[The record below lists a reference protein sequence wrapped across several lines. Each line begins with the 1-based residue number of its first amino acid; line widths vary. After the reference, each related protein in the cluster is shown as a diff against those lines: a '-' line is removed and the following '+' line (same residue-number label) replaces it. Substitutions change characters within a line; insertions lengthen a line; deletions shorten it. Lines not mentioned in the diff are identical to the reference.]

1 MPTVH
6 VFARD
11 HINTDEIIPAR
22 HLTTDVESELAKY
35 AMEDYDK
42 DFVRRV
48 KAGDIIVAG
57 ADFGCGSSREHAVW
71 ALRGA
76 GVAAVIAP
84 NFARIYY
91 RNSINNGFLALEC
104 DGIVE
109 AFEDGD
115 EADLDLTAGTIS
127 NRRTGQTLTFVPVP
141 QFALDVQKAGG
152 WLEYMKAGE
161 DVEGERLDN
170 ASTSAG
176 HGHAGTPLGD
186 DPAKEDGPRPAQVT
200 RPQEKHHA

>member
-1 MPTVH
+1 MPKVH
-6 VFARD
+6 VFGRD

-22 HLTTDVESELAKY
+22 HLTTDVEAELAPY

-42 DFVRRV
+42 TFAARV
-48 KAGDIIVAG
+48 QPGDIIVAG

-76 GVAAVIAP
+76 GIGAVIAP

-104 DGIVE
+104 AGIVE
-109 AFEDGD
+109 AFQDGD
-115 EADLDLTAGTIS
+115 EADLDLIGGTIA
-127 NRRTGQTLTFVPVP
+127 NLRTGQKLTFVPVA

-152 WLEYMKAGE
+152 WLEYMRDHDQAALEAGT
-161 DVEGERLDN
+161 LN
-170 ASTSAG
+170 AASTEAG
-176 HGHAGTPLGD
+176 HGHPGHEAD
-186 DPAKEDGPRPAQVT
+186 QDAK
-200 RPQEKHHA
+200 QEAHRA